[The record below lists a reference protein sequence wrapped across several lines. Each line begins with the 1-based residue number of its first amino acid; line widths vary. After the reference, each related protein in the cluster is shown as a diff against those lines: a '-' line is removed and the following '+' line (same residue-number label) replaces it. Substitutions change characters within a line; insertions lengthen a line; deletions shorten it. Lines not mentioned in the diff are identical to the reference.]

1 MVRSMTGYGRGE
13 ALTDGLRLAAEV
25 RSVNHRFCEV
35 SARLP
40 RAFSAFEGDVR
51 KIIQDQVSR
60 GKLSLVVTWGADE
73 GDGSSEPGGTLTL
86 DERAA
91 DRYMELLRRVQAKY
105 GLTGE
110 VDLRTFASLPNL
122 FSWEEPGRSSDV
134 YLALLRE
141 VVEKATRELIK
152 MKETEGEALKRDL
165 AARVSLVRKRVARI
179 RERAPERV
187 RETHEKMKERVRT
200 LLAETEVPEDR
211 LLMEIALLADRLDC
225 TEECVRLE
233 AHCDHFLKYLDEES
247 APGRKL
253 NFLLQEMNREIN
265 TIGSKSNDVAIVEQV
280 VEVKEEL
287 ERIREQVQNIE

>member
-40 RAFSAFEGDVR
+40 RAFAAFEGEAR
-51 KIIQDQVSR
+51 KIVQDQVSR
-60 GKLSLVVTWGADE
+60 GKLTLVVTWGED
-73 GDGSSEPGGTLTL
+73 GDGSGDSGGTLLL

-91 DRYMELLRRVQAKY
+91 DRYMELLRGVKAKY
-105 GLTGE
+105 KLAGD
-110 VDLRTFASLPNL
+110 VDLHTFASLPNL
-122 FSWEEPGRSSDV
+122 FRWDEPGQSSDV
-134 YLALLRE
+134 YLGLLRE
-141 VVEKATRELIK
+141 VVDKATRELIR

-165 AARVSLVRKRVARI
+165 ASRVGLVRSRVARI
-179 RERAPERV
+179 RDRAPERV
-187 RETHEKMKERVRT
+187 RETHERMKERVRT
-200 LLAETEVPEDR
+200 LLAEAEVPEDR
-211 LLMEIALLADRLDC
+211 LLMEIALLSDRLDC

-280 VEVKEEL
+280 VEVKEEI